1 MILSTSSGT
10 SRPKRSSPGPGE
22 DGQRLP
28 KELHT
33 AHFAA
38 GGATNAEIASQMF
51 SKQMFSNA
59 NTVGPGTRDL
69 PSTSICRRLLHG
81 PA

>member
-1 MILSTSSGT
+1 
-10 SRPKRSSPGPGE
+10 
-22 DGQRLP
+22 
-28 KELHT
+28 LHT

-51 SKQMFSNA
+51 SKQMFSNT